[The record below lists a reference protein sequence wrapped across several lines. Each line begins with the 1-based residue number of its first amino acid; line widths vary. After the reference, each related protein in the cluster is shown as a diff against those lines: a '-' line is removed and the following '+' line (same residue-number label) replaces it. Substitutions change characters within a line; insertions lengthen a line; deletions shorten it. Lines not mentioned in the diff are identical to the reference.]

1 VSFRL
6 TQVLLEA
13 HGLAAM
19 PPERERDA
27 VLPRVDQVLLGRD
40 HAPLAVALL
49 ERAGVGRPRVRTVL
63 AETGR
68 GDGGETPG
76 EADWRRLALARG
88 MLLPRP
94 GHGAAEVLHRER
106 LAAPG
111 RLVLCAGP
119 LPGCG
124 AFGMLALGADA
135 LEAAAVLAGGEQTL
149 RTPRVLAVELS
160 GLLPRGVGGADLAL
174 ALLARLRGSGTAADV
189 VEFGGAG
196 AGTLPMAE
204 RISAAWLLAQ
214 AGLPSLFPSDER
226 TRAALA
232 ALGREQDWRRT
243 GAAADGG
250 GAWPVALDALEALMA
265 PAAEPA
271 GARPAHSGEALA
283 VERAVVGPAAT
294 LEDVACLA
302 DRLRGRRVAER
313 TECVLVAGS
322 RSLLDRAVAAGLSA
336 RLAESGVRVVE
347 GEASAWTAGA
357 GTGLCCGLPLSLV
370 AEGRGRWFTAGIE
383 TVAAAALTGTLTALP
398 PRDGER
404 TGPVDV
410 TGTADAEPW
419 LPAAAAGQGEP
430 PELRAPVRA
439 RPRRWRGEV
448 LVVLGDEV
456 EATALLAPGAR
467 LDELRGRLRA
477 LAGALLAGIEP
488 GFAERARR
496 QGGGWIAAGSGFL
509 GGPGSAAAA
518 VCVAEAGVWGILARS
533 YVPGAARTLAHAGVV
548 PFTIAGDAPRRGD
561 EVEVTGLPEALQPG
575 QPLAARDLT
584 RGVHLSLAHDLSARE
599 IAVLQAGG
607 APAYAARTRPRDEEE

>member
-1 VSFRL
+1 
-6 TQVLLEA
+6 
-13 HGLAAM
+13 M

-76 EADWRRLALARG
+76 DADWRRLALARG

-135 LEAAAVLAGGEQTL
+135 LEAAAVLAGGGQTL

-214 AGLPSLFPSDER
+214 AGLASLFPSDEL

-243 GAAADGG
+243 GAAAEGGGAAAESGG
-250 GAWPVALDALEALMA
+250 GAWPVALDALDARGA
-265 PAAEPA
+265 PAAE
-271 GARPAHSGEALA
+271 
-283 VERAVVGPAAT
+283 
-294 LEDVACLA
+294 
-302 DRLRGRRVAER
+302 
-313 TECVLVAGS
+313 
-322 RSLLDRAVAAGLSA
+322 AAGVIHSDLQKGFIRAEVVPYEVLSA
-336 RLAESGVRVVE
+336 LGSM
-347 GEASAWTAGA
+347 
-357 GTGLCCGLPLSLV
+357 
-370 AEGRGRWFTAGIE
+370 
-383 TVAAAALTGTLTALP
+383 AAA
-398 PRDGER
+398 R
-404 TGPVDV
+404 
-410 TGTADAEPW
+410 
-419 LPAAAAGQGEP
+419 
-430 PELRAPVRA
+430 
-439 RPRRWRGEV
+439 
-448 LVVLGDEV
+448 
-456 EATALLAPGAR
+456 
-467 LDELRGRLRA
+467 
-477 LAGALLAGIEP
+477 
-488 GFAERARR
+488 
-496 QGGGWIAAGSGFL
+496 
-509 GGPGSAAAA
+509 
-518 VCVAEAGVWGILARS
+518 EAGK
-533 YVPGAARTLAHAGVV
+533 
-548 PFTIAGDAPRRGD
+548 
-561 EVEVTGLPEALQPG
+561 LQLEG
-575 QPLAARDLT
+575 KEYIVQDGNIMHVRFN
-584 RGVHLSLAHDLSARE
+584 V
-599 IAVLQAGG
+599 
-607 APAYAARTRPRDEEE
+607 